1 MWLQSLKPELLPSGR
16 CQIPGKVQECLQGNL
31 SILCFLNDLTH
42 TALITCSHLPR
53 GRQMVTG
60 FGPREFH
67 ASVVYKFFISSFS
80 QYVFS
85 ESSLVLN
92 ISHDCFLTV
101 ISFQI
106 YYWMLLCMCL
116 MLKELFVM
124 TIMCFCWIFTVVF
137 NNHETCT
144 GTAFWNLKFSA
155 KIINILNNKVKIY
168 RPIEIL
174 NKLVSIFN
182 LVKNSRKV
190 STDIFLGLFLVY
202 EKNGN
207 VAFKWYMQSTG
218 SVAMSKLQQTS
229 KTLWT
234 FL

>member
-1 MWLQSLKPELLPSGR
+1 MPDSWEGPGMPSGEPQYFMFSQWPDPHSTYYLFTSPKR
-16 CQIPGKVQECLQGNL
+16 QANGDWFWAKRISCFCSIQILYLFFL
-31 SILCFLNDLTH
+31 SIC
-42 TALITCSHLPR
+42 
-53 GRQMVTG
+53 
-60 FGPREFH
+60 
-67 ASVVYKFFISSFS
+67 
-80 QYVFS
+80 FS